1 MNTRKIILKNI
12 YTYIFITDYQ
22 NMRWATKENAG
33 QLGVIYRDPKK
44 PERSIIRSFDGS
56 DFPKGARQAYL
67 TRDDKRLYID
77 GVQFYIEEL
86 ERDEQQVMPT
96 EKGKLSDRD
105 FYHTMPL
112 LHPTHAGIVVV
123 ALRQPNRAAINS
135 RLKWF
140 MENIEEP
147 LANRV
152 FVLRDFSYRL
162 R

>member
-1 MNTRKIILKNI
+1 MKFLLDENFPRSSADFIKSCGHEAIRFDEACDSGDDDETVFSVAQRLGATIL
-12 YTYIFITDYQ
+12 T
-22 NMRWATKENAG
+22 
-33 QLGVIYRDPKK
+33 
-44 PERSIIRSFDGS
+44 
-56 DFPKGARQAYL
+56 
-67 TRDDKRLYID
+67 
-77 GVQFYIEEL
+77 
-86 ERDEQQVMPT
+86 
-96 EKGKLSDRD
+96 SDRD

-147 LANRV
+147 LDNRV
-152 FVLRDFSYRL
+152 FILRDFSYRT

>member
-1 MNTRKIILKNI
+1 MKFLLDENFPRSSADFIKSCGHEAIRFDEACDSGDDDETVFSVAQRLGATIL
-12 YTYIFITDYQ
+12 T
-22 NMRWATKENAG
+22 
-33 QLGVIYRDPKK
+33 
-44 PERSIIRSFDGS
+44 
-56 DFPKGARQAYL
+56 
-67 TRDDKRLYID
+67 
-77 GVQFYIEEL
+77 
-86 ERDEQQVMPT
+86 
-96 EKGKLSDRD
+96 SDRD

-152 FVLRDFSYRL
+152 FVLRDFSCRL

>member
-1 MNTRKIILKNI
+1 MKFLLDENFPRSSADFIESCGHEAIHFDEACKSGDDDEAVFATAQRLGATIL
-12 YTYIFITDYQ
+12 T
-22 NMRWATKENAG
+22 
-33 QLGVIYRDPKK
+33 
-44 PERSIIRSFDGS
+44 
-56 DFPKGARQAYL
+56 
-67 TRDDKRLYID
+67 
-77 GVQFYIEEL
+77 
-86 ERDEQQVMPT
+86 
-96 EKGKLSDRD
+96 SDRD
-105 FYHTMPL
+105 FYHTVPL

-123 ALRQPNRAAINS
+123 ALRQPNRAAING

>member
-1 MNTRKIILKNI
+1 MKFLLDENFPRSSADFIKLCGHEAIRFDEACDSGDDDETVFSVAQRLGATIL
-12 YTYIFITDYQ
+12 T
-22 NMRWATKENAG
+22 
-33 QLGVIYRDPKK
+33 
-44 PERSIIRSFDGS
+44 
-56 DFPKGARQAYL
+56 
-67 TRDDKRLYID
+67 
-77 GVQFYIEEL
+77 
-86 ERDEQQVMPT
+86 
-96 EKGKLSDRD
+96 SDRD

-140 MENIEEP
+140 MENIKEP

-152 FVLRDFSYRL
+152 YVLRDFSYRL